1 MRKTSEDIL
10 SHMLS
15 SYPLLEDCKDE
26 IYKAVEALIICYQ
39 KDGKLLVCGNGG
51 SAADSEHIVGELM
64 KEFALP
70 RKLSS
75 KTKKEF
81 YQMFGDEAEYL
92 CNNLQY
98 ALPAISL
105 VSETALA
112 TAYSNDNAPDLYFA
126 QQVWGHGKPGDVFFG
141 ITTSGNSK
149 NVIYAMKV
157 AKFRKMTTIALTGK
171 TGGIIKEIADIS
183 IVVPE
188 KETYRIQEY
197 HLPIYHA
204 LCAAVENEFFGEIEK
219 RSFL

>member
-1 MRKTSEDIL
+1 MKNTSEAIL
-10 SHMLS
+10 NRLIER
-15 SYPLLEDCKDE
+15 YPLLENCKFE
-26 IYKAVEALIICYQ
+26 IFRAAQELITCYQ
-39 KDGKLLVCGNGG
+39 RDGKLLVCGNGG

-70 RKLSS
+70 RKLSE

-81 YQMFGDEAEYL
+81 YRMFGDEAEYL
-92 CNNLQY
+92 CSNLQY

-112 TAYSNDNAPDLYFA
+112 TAYSNDNASDLYFA
-126 QQVWGHGKPGDVFFG
+126 QQVWGHGKSGDIFLG

-149 NVIYAMKV
+149 NVIYATKV
-157 AKFRKMTTIALTGK
+157 AQFKHMVTIALTGRS
-171 TGGIIKEIADIS
+171 GGKIKEIVDIA

-188 KETYRIQEY
+188 EETYRIQEY

-204 LCAAVENEFFGEIEK
+204 LCAAVENEFFG
-219 RSFL
+219 SGM